1 MKITKKLTTAGGN
14 KAIILNKM
22 LLELLELEETV
33 IITIT
38 VTEDKKMIIE
48 KGE

>member
-14 KAIILNKM
+14 KAIILNK
-22 LLELLELEETV
+22 LLVELLELEKLVT
-33 IITIT
+33 ITI
-38 VTEDKKMIIE
+38 TEDKKMIIE